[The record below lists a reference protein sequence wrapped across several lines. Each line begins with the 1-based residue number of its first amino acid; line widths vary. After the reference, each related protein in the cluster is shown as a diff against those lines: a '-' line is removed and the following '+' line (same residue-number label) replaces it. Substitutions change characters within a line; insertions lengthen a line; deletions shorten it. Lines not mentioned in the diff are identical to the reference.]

1 MSSANLIRL
10 GGLATILAGALVII
24 TTVVAF
30 VVPMGS
36 TDTAE
41 EFVAGGYAWWI
52 WLLVVGLILLQIGLV
67 AMYADRSEAMGVTGL
82 VGFVAAFFSTALALG
97 YQLAFA
103 LAAPAVAVGA
113 PNRLLGTLLCCGL
126 LMWVLTC
133 LIFSAG
139 FFLLGLAAHRARAY
153 PVWAARVLMIGAVI
167 NAVPLPGTGLVLAV
181 GLVRVGFVLFS
192 RRAPLNRP
200 AALARDEKVG
210 ESPFPD
216 VG

>member
-139 FFLLGLAAHRARAY
+139 FFLLGFAAHRTRAY

-167 NAVPLPGTGLVLAV
+167 NAVPLPGTGFVLAV
-181 GLVRVGFVLFS
+181 GLVWVGFVLFS